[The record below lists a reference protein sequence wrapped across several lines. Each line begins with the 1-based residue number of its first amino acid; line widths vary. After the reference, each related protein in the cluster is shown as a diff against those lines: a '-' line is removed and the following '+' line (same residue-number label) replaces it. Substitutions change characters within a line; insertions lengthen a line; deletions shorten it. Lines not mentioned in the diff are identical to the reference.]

1 MVISKTTIILRFVVL
16 AFKFMNGCA
25 PEYVSSK
32 FVKRPEVSLRLTRNS
47 QLLNIP
53 FYCTASGQRSF
64 EYRVVSLWNELDS
77 KLKLSKSIIDF
88 KGLCRKAILSNCLAF
103 IK

>member
-1 MVISKTTIILRFVVL
+1 MVISKTTIILRFAVL
-16 AFKFMNGCA
+16 AFKCMNGCA

-32 FVKRPEVSLRLTRNS
+32 FVKRSEVSLRLTRNS

-53 FYCTASGQRSF
+53 FYRTASGQRSF

>member
-1 MVISKTTIILRFVVL
+1 
-16 AFKFMNGCA
+16 MNDCA
-25 PEYVSSK
+25 PEYLSSK
-32 FVKRPEVSLRLTRNS
+32 FVKRSEISLGSTRNS

-53 FYCTASGQRSF
+53 FYHTASGQRSF

-88 KGLCRKAILSNCLAF
+88 KGLCRKAILSNRLAF
-103 IK
+103 K

>member
-1 MVISKTTIILRFVVL
+1 MK
-16 AFKFMNGCA
+16 GCT
-25 PEYVSSK
+25 PEYLSSK
-32 FVKRPEVSLRLTRNS
+32 FVKRSEISLRSTRNS

-53 FYCTASGQRSF
+53 FYHTASGQRSF

-88 KGLCRKAILSNCLAF
+88 KGSFRKVILSNLLAL